1 MKLRHVLLCS
11 TLAAGVVPASA
22 RAQEKPSLIVLE
34 ALEIDP
40 PKPARESL
48 CKPRIRVRNN
58 GGKAVTGFLFGV
70 RLDGQEVSI
79 YKNHVF
85 LQTVAGG
92 EVSDVELYN
101 FWATEAGRPTPRKN
115 GQLRMEVTLKEARWV
130 EVKRDG
136 DRTEYKPLGSVEG
149 LPTSISR
156 VILLGAAR

>member
-22 RAQEKPSLIVLE
+22 RAQEKPSLVVLE

-40 PKPARESL
+40 PKPARETL

-58 GGKAVTGFLFGV
+58 GDKAVTSFLFGV
-70 RLDGQEVSI
+70 RLDGQELSI

-85 LQTVAGG
+85 FYTIAGG
-92 EVSDVELYN
+92 EVSDVDLYN
-101 FWATEAGRPTPRKN
+101 FWTTEAGRPTPRN

-130 EVKRDG
+130 EIKRDG
-136 DRTEYKPLGSVEG
+136 DRTEYKLLGSVEG

-156 VILLGAAR
+156 VIPLGAAR